1 MERRVLIIGAGTGPG
16 NNVIG
21 SLRAGDPSLGIVGCH
36 DNRFALKQSA
46 ADRNYVTS
54 PPPEPSF
61 VDELRHI
68 VQAERIALVIPT
80 TDRDV
85 KVLAA
90 LGDEIP
96 TRLFL
101 PRLEV
106 IELCQDKYTL
116 TEFLREHG
124 LPVPETY
131 AVADMEG
138 IEAVFARLAPHAR
151 VWCRL
156 RRGQGALGAV
166 LVTSPE
172 QARTWIRFW
181 EERRGDPPSAFT
193 LSEYLPGRDVAAQ
206 TLWQEGRLVLVKTY
220 ERLTYLGASDP
231 MGVSSIAALSKT
243 VVEPRIAGTC
253 ARAVRAVDPAASGVF
268 VLDLKENVEG
278 VPCITEINAGRFG
291 MSTNIFDLP
300 GKHNMAVTYVRLA
313 LGEPVD
319 LREEY
324 DAIEDYYM
332 VRDVDTAPSV
342 HHADEFFEGIEDARR

>member
-1 MERRVLIIGAGTGPG
+1 MARRVLIIGAGTGPG
-16 NNVIG
+16 NNVIQ
-21 SLRAGDPSLGIVGCH
+21 SLRAGDPLLTIIGCH
-36 DNRFALKQSA
+36 DNRFALKQSV
-46 ADRNYVTS
+46 ADRNYLTS
-54 PPPEPSF
+54 RSTEPSF
-61 VDELRHI
+61 VDELRRI
-68 VQAERIALVIPT
+68 VEAERIALVMPT
-80 TDRDV
+80 SDRDV
-85 KVLAA
+85 KVLAT
-90 LGDEIP
+90 LRDRIP
-96 TRLFL
+96 ARLFL

-106 IELCQDKYTL
+106 IELCQDKYAL
-116 TEFLREHG
+116 TSFLHERG

-131 AVADMEG
+131 AVTNLEG
-138 IEAVFARLAPHAR
+138 IEAVFARLAPHTR

-181 EERRGDPPSAFT
+181 EERRGDPPAAFT
-193 LSEYLPGRDVAAQ
+193 LSEYLPGRDIAAQ
-206 TLWQEGRLVLVKTY
+206 TLWQEGQLVLVKTY

-243 VVEPRIAGTC
+243 VVEPRIAEIC

-268 VLDLKENVEG
+268 VFDFKENIDG
-278 VPCITEINAGRFG
+278 MPCITEINAGRFG

-313 LGEPVD
+313 LAEPVD
-319 LREEY
+319 IREEY

-342 HHADEFFEGIEDARR
+342 HHADEFFEGIEDVRG